1 MGIPHKIILM
11 QGYFYEGHAVDRQL
25 EFMDRFLHDKDNNV
39 KNWPKVR
46 LEVRERYF
54 YGKFIDFPDFPV
66 PNTKYVPL
74 YLDSGSLSYTKPT
87 SKSSVEYDSDN
98 GRVTFS
104 LKFDKETAMVGY
116 SKLRIAF
123 QAPDNDDADIFVAL
137 KKFDDEGDEVTFTY
151 FTVYEHGPIAQGC
164 LRASHR
170 AIDASRSKL
179 YQPRRNHD
187 KEELLDP
194 RQVYEMDIELL
205 AATARFLPGDSLQL
219 VIGGTDITKC
229 KPSLSQKHA
238 QRKNKGRHLLW
249 TGPEWDAHLLF
260 PVVEGL
266 ELGAAWGN
274 R

>member
-1 MGIPHKIILM
+1 
-11 QGYFYEGHAVDRQL
+11 
-25 EFMDRFLHDKDNNV
+25 MDRFLHDKDNNV

-54 YGKFIDFPDFPV
+54 YGKFINFSEFPV

-74 YLDSGSLSYTKPT
+74 YLDCTKRSLSYAKPT
-87 SKSSVEYDSDN
+87 SKSSLEYDSDD
-98 GRVTFS
+98 GRVTFNI
-104 LKFDKETAMVGY
+104 KFDKETAMVGY

-123 QAPDNDDADIFVAL
+123 QAPDNNDADIFVAL

-170 AIDASRSKL
+170 ATDSARSKP
-179 YQPRRNHD
+179 YQPWRNHD
-187 KEELLDP
+187 KEEPLDP
-194 RQVYEMDIELL
+194 QQVYEMDIELL

-238 QRKNKGRHLLW
+238 QRKNKGKHVVW